1 MSNIVT
7 KRFVQCHNKLK
18 EDNLI
23 RSSRQFA
30 LACDYA
36 PQSLSEVLKGSRDAT
51 VELLRKSIQVYNLN
65 PNYLFM
71 GEGAMLIDDS
81 STQKNPILTVV
92 TNNQLEEKI
101 SYVPVAAQAGYGGQL
116 YDTSF
121 MEVLPSFSLPGHEFG
136 QGTYRCFD
144 ISGKSMEP
152 SLLNR
157 QKVVCSFVEKEY
169 WSSSIRNNQVYV
181 IVTDDSVV
189 VKRVINLIEE
199 ASYIKLISDNP
210 QFNTYKVNI
219 QEIKEVWQV
228 KVVISDFDNSKNGD
242 VTGIQSNLDSLKD
255 TVNQQTTLIKNLH
268 RSMESLAR
276 RNRSLV

>member
-1 MSNIVT
+1 M
-7 KRFVQCHNKLK
+7 
-18 EDNLI
+18 
-23 RSSRQFA
+23 
-30 LACDYA
+30 
-36 PQSLSEVLKGSRDAT
+36 
-51 VELLRKSIQVYNLN
+51 
-65 PNYLFM
+65 
-71 GEGAMLIDDS
+71 
-81 STQKNPILTVV
+81 
-92 TNNQLEEKI
+92 
-101 SYVPVAAQAGYGGQL
+101 
-116 YDTSF
+116 
-121 MEVLPSFSLPGHEFG
+121 
-136 QGTYRCFD
+136 
-144 ISGKSMEP
+144 
-152 SLLNR
+152 
-157 QKVVCSFVEKEY
+157 CSFVEKEY

-210 QFNTYKVNI
+210 QFNAYKLNI